1 MQYRSFGK
9 LAWHP
14 SSLGFGCMRLPTIAE
29 NPAKIDKPQATEM
42 IRYAIDHGVNY
53 LDTAWPYHRQA
64 SEPFVGEVLQD
75 GYREKVKLATKLPSW
90 LIKEPDDFDRYL
102 DRQLK
107 RLQTDHIDFYLLHA
121 LQEEWWHKLR
131 DMNIFAPAERALAD
145 GRIRH
150 LGFSFHDEFK
160 IFQEIV
166 DGYANWDFCQIQYNY
181 MDVNYQAGRR
191 GLHYAAERGLAVVIM
206 EGLRGG
212 SLAQNPPPEPVAELW
227 AKSERDWKPAE
238 WGLQWL
244 WNQPEV
250 ALVLSGMSTLQHVE
264 ENVTSA
270 GRSSIGALTEKELAR
285 VKRVR
290 QAFEQLAP
298 IPCTNCQY
306 CLPCPHGVNIPR
318 VFAIYNE
325 AQMYQDLAGARSAY
339 QWLDK
344 KQRAHNCV
352 ECGECEPKCPQQIQ
366 IIEWLKKAD
375 TLLTAEGQ

>member
-1 MQYRSFGK
+1 MQYRTFGK
-9 LAWHP
+9 SDWQP
-14 SSLGFGCMRLPTIAE
+14 SALGFGCMRLPTIAE

-53 LDTAWPYHRQA
+53 IDTAWPYHRKA

-90 LIKEPDDFDRYL
+90 LIKKPDDFDRYL
-102 DRQLK
+102 DQQLE

-131 DMNIFAPAERALAD
+131 EMNIFAPAERALAD

-160 IFQEIV
+160 VFQEIV
-166 DGYANWDFCQIQYNY
+166 AGYDSWDFCQIQYNY
-181 MDVNYQAGRR
+181 MDVDYQAGRR

-212 SLAQNPPPEPVAELW
+212 SLAQNPPPAPIARLW
-227 AKSERDWKPAE
+227 AESDRDWKPAE

-250 ALVLSGMSTLQHVE
+250 SLVLSGMSTLQHVE

-270 GRSSIGALTEKELAR
+270 GRSNTGSLTDTELAR
-285 VKRVR
+285 VERVH
-290 QAFEQLAP
+290 QKFSELAP

-306 CLPCPHGVNIPR
+306 CLPCPNGVNIPR
-318 VFAIYNE
+318 VFAIYNA
-325 AQMYQDLAGARSAY
+325 AQMYQDLAGARGAY

-344 KQRAHNCV
+344 EQHASHCV
-352 ECGECEPKCPQQIQ
+352 ECGECEPKCPQQIE
-366 IIEWLKKAD
+366 IIEWLKKAEA
-375 TLLTAEGQ
+375 LLAP

>member
-1 MQYRSFGK
+1 
-9 LAWHP
+9 
-14 SSLGFGCMRLPTIAE
+14 MRLPTIDGDA
-29 NPAKIDKPQATEM
+29 ARIDKPQATKM

-53 LDTAWPYHRQA
+53 IDTAWPYHREA

-90 LIKEPDDFDRYL
+90 LIKEPADFDRYL
-102 DRQLK
+102 DQQLE

-121 LQEEWWHKLR
+121 LNEESWHKLR
-131 DMNIFAPAERALAD
+131 DMNIFAPAERALAA

-160 IFQEIV
+160 VFQEIV
-166 DGYANWDFCQIQYNY
+166 DGYDNWDFCQIQYNY
-181 MDVNYQAGRR
+181 MDVHYQAGRR
-191 GLHYAAERGLAVVIM
+191 GLHYATDKDLAVVIM

-212 SLAQNPPPEPVAELW
+212 SLAQNPPPAPVAELW
-227 AKSERDWKPAE
+227 AESKRDWKPAE

-250 ALVLSGMSTLQHVE
+250 SLVLSGMSTMQHVE

-270 GRSSIGALTEKELAR
+270 GRSRIDKLTDADLALVER
-285 VKRVR
+285 VHGT
-290 QAFEQLAP
+290 FSELAP

-306 CLPCPHGVNIPR
+306 CLPCPNGVNIPR

-325 AQMYQDLAGARSAY
+325 AQMYQDLAGARNAY
-339 QWLDK
+339 QWLPK
-344 KQRAHNCV
+344 ENRAHNCV
-352 ECGECEPKCPQQIQ
+352 ECGECEPKCPQHIE
-366 IIEWLKKAD
+366 IINWLKTAD
-375 TLLTAEGQ
+375 ALLSA